1 MSGARLCFNHG
12 KSRSQVGHEKRL
24 GFRRIWATCLREDP
38 ASECVLRKVR
48 KEGFLIENLKI
59 HGVWKSST
67 PCSSK
72 NGTAPP
78 FAVHR
83 EPRQNQ
89 FSMFQQDERFPEG
102 RSVDTL
108 QQPDMRDESSEV
120 APVAALRVRAGL
132 AFEPQIDD
140 CESLYLADLVTI
152 MQRILSRVPN
162 WKRPQICASSM
173 APCLKFHCAK
183 PPRGSLEAYVF

>member
-24 GFRRIWATCLREDP
+24 GFRRIWATCLRDDP

-67 PCSSK
+67 ACSSK

-108 QQPDMRDESSEV
+108 RAAGYGRRVERSRPGSSPSCARWRGFR
-120 APVAALRVRAGL
+120 AP
-132 AFEPQIDD
+132 
-140 CESLYLADLVTI
+140 
-152 MQRILSRVPN
+152 N
-162 WKRPQICASSM
+162 
-173 APCLKFHCAK
+173 
-183 PPRGSLEAYVF
+183 

>member
-120 APVAALRVRAGL
+120 APVAALPVRAGL

-152 MQRILSRVPN
+152 TCLMCGWHVNMNTASGRPKGSASWGCRRHPWDRRV
-162 WKRPQICASSM
+162 ITIA
-173 APCLKFHCAK
+173 
-183 PPRGSLEAYVF
+183 